1 MIFGNLHT
9 PGNENIYP
17 EPVRRALN
25 YLKSNDMAAMEAGV
39 YDIEGKNLYVQV
51 LNVVTDEAKNKK
63 PEVHRN
69 YVDLQFSPAGNERI
83 GFVPDN
89 GKNNSPEGY
98 LEERDIQFYE
108 SVEDEVFLNMTAGS
122 FAVFFPWD
130 VHRPGCAVHEPAP
143 IRKVVIKIHM
153 SLFD

>member
-1 MIFGNLHT
+1 
-9 PGNENIYP
+9 
-17 EPVRRALN
+17 
-25 YLKSNDMAAMEAGV
+25 
-39 YDIEGKNLYVQV
+39 
-51 LNVVTDEAKNKK
+51 
-63 PEVHRN
+63 
-69 YVDLQFSPAGNERI
+69 VDLQFSPAGNERI

-98 LEERDIQFYE
+98 LVERDIQFYE
-108 SVEDEVFLNMTAGS
+108 KVEDEVFLNMTAGS

-153 SLFD
+153 SLFE